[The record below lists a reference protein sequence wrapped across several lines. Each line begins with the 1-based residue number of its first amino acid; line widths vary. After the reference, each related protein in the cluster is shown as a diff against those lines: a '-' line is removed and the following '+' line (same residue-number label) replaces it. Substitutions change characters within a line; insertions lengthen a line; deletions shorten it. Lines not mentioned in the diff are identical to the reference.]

1 MDLEKIKRLMKKKGY
16 GYTSLS
22 RKTGIDRT
30 AIWKIVNGKTTD
42 PRLETIKTIASA
54 LDVRVEDIILQ
65 DY

>member
-1 MDLEKIKRLMKKKGY
+1 MKKKGY
-16 GYTSLS
+16 GYASLS

-42 PRLETIKTIASA
+42 PRLETIKTIASV
-54 LDVRVEDIILQ
+54 LGVRVEDIILQ

>member
-16 GYTSLS
+16 GYASLS

-30 AIWKIVNGKTTD
+30 AIWKIVNGATTD

>member
-16 GYTSLS
+16 GYASLS

-30 AIWKIVNGKTTD
+30 AIWKIVNGATTD

-54 LDVRVEDIILQ
+54 LGVRVEDIILQ